1 MRRVTPIGWTL
12 LAAVATTVLLA
23 LIAPGIALIAAVLLA
38 IAVAIAVA
46 DGFAAPI
53 SWFDVGVANDRKREA
68 LSRRFKHRRP
78 EWETT
83 PPDHA
88 DEPPDAIWARE
99 RRRRGLG

>member
-1 MRRVTPIGWTL
+1 MRRVTPVGWAL
-12 LAAVATTVLLA
+12 LAAVVATVLLA
-23 LIAPGIALIAAVLLA
+23 FVAPGIALVAAVILA
-38 IAVAIAVA
+38 LAAAVAVA

-53 SWFDVGVANDRKREA
+53 SWFDIGVANDRKREA

-78 EWETT
+78 KWEST